1 MQVLFDMNKIGI
13 LFLLVFCYFFLPV
26 EGQAIDLSL
35 FLDTVQIRHY
45 TPMRSMTRIKVVP
58 SDSIY
63 VEKYGEMRY
72 YNSDT
77 LFHYLATRGYH
88 AVEDELYYYYYDIVS
103 YMSDVR
109 AAAEIRKVRQI
120 ALRYNNPEVT
130 YAAEFLPLLVNLS
143 TADSTRFDAAMDD
156 LYRLAR
162 KVAAEGNT
170 REEIFLL
177 RLIFNESYLSGH
189 YARAFRFARLTVD
202 RLDQLTDEEF
212 FDRKATY
219 FMIGN
224 AYHVFRDYDR
234 SIPYLKKS
242 LRDDGA
248 RHMADR
254 ANLRA
259 RYKLAEYYASIGD
272 LEQSDYY
279 FLSMWNSPDQ
289 VKMRPVYDM
298 VALTGLAG
306 NEMKRGRFDVSLRI
320 FKLCLPALKEEK
332 ISSLSTA
339 VELKM
344 AECYLEKDDQGAAYA
359 ILDSVH
365 INPDSVDENSCY
377 YYSLLNRY
385 YARRGDAL
393 KARCYLDSMMTAFRR
408 YEDKYN
414 TLIILRAEQELFE
427 SEQARKQMQINTFQ
441 HMLFFMG
448 ITAGIILIALIIISI
463 LYRKKHQAY
472 RKLAARSR
480 EWAEREPT
488 VMLITEVDDAD
499 IALMEGIALLF
510 EEERIYLDPAF
521 DLESLS
527 QRLGVHRNLISKA
540 INTVYGKSFSSFIN
554 ECRVRQAILLLS
566 DPANDSLSL
575 EAIAFDAGFST
586 RQTFY
591 RVFKAQTGIN
601 PATYRKNRE
610 AQVDTY

>member
-1 MQVLFDMNKIGI
+1 
-13 LFLLVFCYFFLPV
+13 
-26 EGQAIDLSL
+26 
-35 FLDTVQIRHY
+35 
-45 TPMRSMTRIKVVP
+45 
-58 SDSIY
+58 
-63 VEKYGEMRY
+63 
-72 YNSDT
+72 
-77 LFHYLATRGYH
+77 
-88 AVEDELYYYYYDIVS
+88 
-103 YMSDVR
+103 
-109 AAAEIRKVRQI
+109 
-120 ALRYNNPEVT
+120 
-130 YAAEFLPLLVNLS
+130 
-143 TADSTRFDAAMDD
+143 
-156 LYRLAR
+156 
-162 KVAAEGNT
+162 
-170 REEIFLL
+170 
-177 RLIFNESYLSGH
+177 
-189 YARAFRFARLTVD
+189 
-202 RLDQLTDEEF
+202 
-212 FDRKATY
+212 
-219 FMIGN
+219 
-224 AYHVFRDYDR
+224 
-234 SIPYLKKS
+234 
-242 LRDDGA
+242 
-248 RHMADR
+248 
-254 ANLRA
+254 
-259 RYKLAEYYASIGD
+259 
-272 LEQSDYY
+272 
-279 FLSMWNSPDQ
+279 
-289 VKMRPVYDM
+289 
-298 VALTGLAG
+298 
-306 NEMKRGRFDVSLRI
+306 
-320 FKLCLPALKEEK
+320 
-332 ISSLSTA
+332 
-339 VELKM
+339 M

-359 ILDSVH
+359 ILDSIH
-365 INPDSVDENSCY
+365 MNPDSVDENSCY

-448 ITAGIILIALIIISI
+448 ITDGIILIALIIISI